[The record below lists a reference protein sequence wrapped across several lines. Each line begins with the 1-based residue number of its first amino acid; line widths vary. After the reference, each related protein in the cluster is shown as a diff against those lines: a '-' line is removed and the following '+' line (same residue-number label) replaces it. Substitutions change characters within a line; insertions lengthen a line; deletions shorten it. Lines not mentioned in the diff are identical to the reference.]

1 MNKFARL
8 LLVLLTFSLALPL
21 ANAAILGNGQTGPPS
36 FLTPTGTLLITT
48 GPLTITTSTFTA
60 NYQQWVYSDPNNT
73 FCKGCLDF
81 VYQFTNKGQDGL
93 ERFTGFN
100 FTGFRVDAGYDP
112 TSSGQTP
119 LSVNRNLLGDA
130 VAFNYNGTDT
140 LLPGQTTAM
149 LVIETDALHYKAGT
163 TSAQDGTAGF
173 GFAYAP
179 ANAVPEPSS
188 LAMLGSGVLAAAGV
202 LRRKLVG
209 VKKS

>member
-8 LLVLLTFSLALPL
+8 FLVLLAFSLALPL

-48 GPLTITTSTFTA
+48 GQLTITTSTFTA
-60 NYQQWVYSDPNNT
+60 TYQQWVYSDPNNT

-81 VYQFTNKGQDGL
+81 VYRFTNNGPDGL
-93 ERFTGFN
+93 ERFTGFD

-112 TSSGQTP
+112 TSSGQIP
-119 LSVNRNLLGDA
+119 LTVNRNLLGDA
-130 VAFNYNGTDT
+130 VAFNYTGTDT
-140 LLPGQTTAM
+140 VLPGQTTAL
-149 LVIETDALHYKAGT
+149 LVIDTNALKYVPGT

-188 LAMLGSGVLAAAGV
+188 LAMLGSGVLAAAGF
-202 LRRKLVG
+202 LRKFAAG
-209 VKKS
+209 KKN